1 MFELLKVVV
10 KTVIGYQ
17 NGRKTQESAS
27 VHFFRAWGCRLNFEI
42 SLFRDTF
49 YLLSVNN
56 VHRSVKL
63 I

>member
-1 MFELLKVVV
+1 MEEKHKKVLLCIFFEL
-10 KTVIGYQ
+10 G
-17 NGRKTQESAS
+17 
-27 VHFFRAWGCRLNFEI
+27 GCRLNFEI